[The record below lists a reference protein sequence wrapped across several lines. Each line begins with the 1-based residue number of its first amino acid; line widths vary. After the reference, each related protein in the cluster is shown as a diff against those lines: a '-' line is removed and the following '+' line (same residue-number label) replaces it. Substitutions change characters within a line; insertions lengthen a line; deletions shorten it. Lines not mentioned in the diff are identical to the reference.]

1 MSASE
6 YERELEHM
14 IDPKPPELSPLETLR
29 HSAAHVMADAIK
41 RLWPDAKLGFGP
53 QTEDGFYYDIDL
65 DHRITPEDFPRIEAE
80 MQAIIDAKEPFE
92 REVIGREEAVRFFR
106 EAGEDLKVEAIAAI
120 PEDAELSLYR
130 NGAFA
135 DLCRGPHVEDTGK
148 IGAFKLLRVAG
159 AYWRGDESRP
169 MLQRIYGTAFP
180 TKKDLDDFLQRLEEA
195 KKRDHRKLGRDL
207 DLFVFDPI
215 APASPFFTGKGS
227 VVYNL
232 LQTYVR
238 RLYRRY
244 GYEEVVTPQI
254 FDMALFKRSGHYDH
268 YIENMFACEI
278 DGRSFGVKP
287 MNCPGH
293 CVLFGKRRHSYR
305 ELPIRFADFG
315 RLHRYERAGVTHG
328 LTRVRSFAQD
338 DAHIFCRPDQVEA
351 EVASVL
357 EMVGHC
363 YATFGFDDVRVELST
378 RPEKY
383 LGALADWERAEAA
396 LERALSRAG
405 IAYTVNKGDGA
416 FYGPKIDFM
425 VRDAIGRSWQ
435 LGTCQLDF
443 QLPQRFDLSYVD
455 EHDGRSRPVMIHRA
469 ILGSL
474 ERFFGVYLEHTAGNF
489 PVWLAPVQAVVL
501 PITDAH
507 HPYAREVAGALRAR
521 DLRVEVDAR
530 NEKLGFKV
538 REATLRKI
546 PYVLVVGDKEAQSR
560 SVAVRVRGER
570 RQRVEPLGAFV
581 ERLAHESD
589 AFGAVPEASGGG
601 SAI

>member
-65 DHRITPEDFPRIEAE
+65 EHRITPEDFSKIEAE

-92 REVIGREEAVRFFR
+92 REVIGREDAVKFFR

-120 PEDAELSLYR
+120 PEGAELSLYR
-130 NGAFA
+130 NGGFA

-180 TKKDLDDFLQRLEEA
+180 TKKELDAFLERLEEA

-215 APASPFFTGKGS
+215 APASPFFTGKGA

-405 IAYTVNKGDGA
+405 IEYTVNKGDGA

-507 HPYAREVAGALRAR
+507 HPYAGEVAGALRAR
-521 DLRVEVDAR
+521 DLRVEVDDR

-570 RQRVEPLGAFV
+570 RQRVEPLDAFA
-581 ERLAHESD
+581 ERLARESE
-589 AFGAVPEASGGG
+589 ALGAVPEATGDG
-601 SAI
+601 SAS